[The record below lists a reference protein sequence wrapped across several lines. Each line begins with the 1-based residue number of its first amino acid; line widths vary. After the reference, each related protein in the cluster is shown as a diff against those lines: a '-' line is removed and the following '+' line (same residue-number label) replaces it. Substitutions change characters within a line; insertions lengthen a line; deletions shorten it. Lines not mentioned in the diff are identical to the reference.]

1 MRKSINIMKKLFIFA
16 AIVAIAVSCGNKKT
30 TPEPTAPAEQ
40 AAETVQAFADDQAIE
55 MIREFYANYVFG
67 DETMDAEVAAK
78 YCTESLAQQLLDDN
92 DFDVECYAIWDFS
105 KSEAGD
111 NFCEGVETV
120 EPLGGGKYKVSFTEN
135 DVKKSVIVT
144 LIADGDKILFDKID

>member
-1 MRKSINIMKKLFIFA
+1 MKKLFILA
-16 AIVAIAVSCGNKKT
+16 AIVAIAVSCGNKKPA
-30 TPEPTAPAEQ
+30 PEPAAPAEQ
-40 AAETVQAFADDQAIE
+40 AAEAVQEAVQAFADEQAIE

-67 DETMDAEVAAK
+67 EETMDADVAAK
-78 YCTESLAQQLLDDN
+78 YCTESLAQFLLDDN
-92 DFDVECYAIWDFS
+92 DYDVECYAVWDFS

-135 DVKKSVIVT
+135 DVKKSVT
-144 LIADGDKILFDKID
+144 LTLVADGDKILFDKID